1 MTTTTKINTDYG
13 LLSVAH
19 RGNYYY
25 AVRTVNSKKR
35 QIYLGKS
42 IPDIHTLN
50 EVARDIF
57 SSDRTYWTNHSKQS
71 PRSTGKDTKFS
82 SLRDDL
88 ERVARIAK
96 ARSEDHIYGEL
107 RKIIQKL

>member
-1 MTTTTKINTDYG
+1 MTTTKINTDYG
-13 LLSVAH
+13 LLSVSS
-19 RGNYYY
+19 RNGYYY
-25 AVRTVNSKKR
+25 AVRTHNQKKR

-42 IPDIHTLN
+42 IPDKHTLN

-57 SSDRTYWTNHSKQS
+57 SSDREYWINHSKQS
-71 PRSTGKDTKFS
+71 PRACNRDTKFS
-82 SLRDDL
+82 SLRDGL
-88 ERVARIAK
+88 ERVAALAK